1 MRSRILIAVST
12 SRYSE
17 QLIAHAATE
26 ADALRDRS
34 DEVVIDVLYVRES
47 EDLAEVS
54 QRVSG
59 EGFLGLAPQAD
70 ILETLVAERHRMAS
84 RRIEQLRALAEE
96 RGYPITVTE
105 VEGRF
110 VDTVLTHAEQK
121 RCDII
126 LITRDDRPF
135 ISRLLFG
142 SDADRV
148 ARMARKG
155 GLGQVLIK
163 DD

>member
-1 MRSRILIAVST
+1 MSARILIAVST
-12 SRYSE
+12 SRYS
-17 QLIAHAATE
+17 QHLVGHAAHE
-26 ADALRDRS
+26 ADALRAAGED
-34 DEVVIDVLYVRES
+34 VTIDVLYVRES
-47 EDLAEVS
+47 QDLAEVGES
-54 QRVSG
+54 ISG
-59 EGFLGLAPQAD
+59 EGFLGLSPQKD
-70 ILETLVAERHRMAS
+70 ILETLAAERHRMAT
-84 RRIEQLRALAEE
+84 RRIEELRALAEA
-96 RGYPITVTE
+96 RGYPLTVTE
-105 VEGRF
+105 TEGRF
-110 VDTVLTHAEQK
+110 VDVVLAHAETH